1 MSWLRVC
8 GVQTEMPLQT
18 DWGEEHGG
26 SNPDLKACFG
36 GNSARC
42 WAIRVSSASHVGYSP
57 CSFAC
62 EKPKIGDVSLLEIR
76 TEGLVDDWSLLR
88 WTDSAGDALQL
99 TPPTVGAVADL
110 PPAPFGVA
118 YPACL
123 EGVGRV
129 YLWTNGFTARQ
140 PTLTLEP
147 ALATRYL
154 EAASA
159 LVKQYARRGVPMET
173 AQQHLQQAQ
182 ALQTEQRWA
191 ECLAASVAAAEA
203 SVVSLARAR
212 LERMHGRT
220 AFLWGVWVDAP
231 AALPLPAL
239 APPLN
244 LIALRRLEPSDDWRA
259 LIQHAQ
265 GIRAAVAAFWT
276 SDLCPR
282 AEDALRETVAAYRG
296 SVRYW
301 NIAANL
307 HRSEPSERVAQ
318 QIGALC
324 EVARA
329 TDFGVVR
336 LLHGAHG
343 YYEPSSPYAL
353 LELCAETGAPYE
365 AIHLEWQWY
374 DGTLY
379 DLDQLLERYGELG
392 KPIHLSI
399 SLPPEEGYGVFSRA
413 EPLAWLEGAC
423 LIALSKPYVIA
434 LQVPLQAT
442 ERSGGALDASG
453 QPSAYW
459 QRLAQVAARNASLL
473 D

>member
-1 MSWLRVC
+1 
-8 GVQTEMPLQT
+8 
-18 DWGEEHGG
+18 
-26 SNPDLKACFG
+26 
-36 GNSARC
+36 
-42 WAIRVSSASHVGYSP
+42 
-57 CSFAC
+57 
-62 EKPKIGDVSLLEIR
+62 VSL
-76 TEGLVDDWSLLR
+76 
-88 WTDSAGDALQL
+88 
-99 TPPTVGAVADL
+99 
-110 PPAPFGVA
+110 
-118 YPACL
+118 
-123 EGVGRV
+123 GRV
-129 YLWTNGFTARQ
+129 YLWANGFTTRQ
-140 PTLTLEP
+140 PVLTLER

-159 LVKQYARRGVPMET
+159 LVKQYARRGVAMEA
-173 AQQHLQQAQ
+173 AQQHLQLAQ
-182 ALQTEQRWA
+182 ARQTEQRWA

-203 SVVSLARAR
+203 SAVSLARAR

-231 AALPLPAL
+231 AALPFPAL

-244 LIALRRLEPSDDWRA
+244 LVTLGTVEPSDDWRA
-259 LIQHAQ
+259 LIQQVQ
-265 GIRAAVAAFWT
+265 GTRAALAAFWAEC
-276 SDLCPR
+276 DLCPH

-307 HRSEPSERVAQ
+307 HRSEPSERAAQ

-353 LELCAETGAPYE
+353 LESCAETGTPYE

-392 KPIHLSI
+392 KPIHLSL
-399 SLPPEEGYGVFSRA
+399 SLPPEGGYGVFSRA
-413 EPLAWLEGAC
+413 EPQAWLEGAC

-434 LQVPLQAT
+434 LQVPWQAT
-442 ERSGGALDASG
+442 ESSGGALDATG
-453 QPSAYW
+453 QPSAFW
-459 QRLAQVAARNASLL
+459 RQMAQVAAWNASLL

>member
-1 MSWLRVC
+1 M
-8 GVQTEMPLQT
+8 
-18 DWGEEHGG
+18 
-26 SNPDLKACFG
+26 
-36 GNSARC
+36 
-42 WAIRVSSASHVGYSP
+42 
-57 CSFAC
+57 
-62 EKPKIGDVSLLEIR
+62 
-76 TEGLVDDWSLLR
+76 DDWSLFR
-88 WTDSAGDALQL
+88 WTDSAGDALRL
-99 TPPTVGAVADL
+99 PPPSVGAVAEL

-118 YPACL
+118 YPARL

-129 YLWTNGFTARQ
+129 YLWANGFTARLS
-140 PTLTLEP
+140 TLTLEP

-154 EAASA
+154 KAASA
-159 LVKQYARRGVPMET
+159 LIKQYARRGVVMET
-173 AQQHLQQAQ
+173 AQQHLQLAQ
-182 ALQTEQRWA
+182 AMQTEQRWA

-203 SVVSLARAR
+203 SAVSLARAR

-231 AALPLPAL
+231 ATVSYPAL
-239 APPLN
+239 SPPLN
-244 LIALRRLEPSDDWRA
+244 LVTLRAVEPCRDWRA
-259 LIQHAQ
+259 LVQHAQ
-265 GIRAAVAAFWT
+265 ETRTAVAAFWT
-276 SDLCPR
+276 ECDLCPN
-282 AEDALRETVAAYRG
+282 AEDTLRETVATYRG

-307 HRSEPSERVAQ
+307 HRSEPSEYTVQ
-318 QIGALC
+318 QVGTLC

-353 LELCAETGAPYE
+353 LEACTEAGTPYE

-379 DLDQLLERYGELG
+379 DLDHLLERYGELG
-392 KPIHLSI
+392 KPIHLSV
-399 SLPPEEGYGVFSRA
+399 SLPPEGGWGVFSRT

-434 LQVPLQAT
+434 LQVPLRAT
-442 ERSGGALDASG
+442 ERSAGAHDASG
-453 QPSAYW
+453 QPSAHW
-459 QRLAQVAARNASLL
+459 QRLAQVAAWNASLL

>member
-1 MSWLRVC
+1 
-8 GVQTEMPLQT
+8 
-18 DWGEEHGG
+18 
-26 SNPDLKACFG
+26 
-36 GNSARC
+36 
-42 WAIRVSSASHVGYSP
+42 
-57 CSFAC
+57 
-62 EKPKIGDVSLLEIR
+62 
-76 TEGLVDDWSLLR
+76 VDDWALLR
-88 WTDSAGDALQL
+88 WTDGAGDALRL
-99 TPPTVGAVADL
+99 TPPTVGAVAEL

-118 YPACL
+118 YPARL

-129 YLWTNGFTARQ
+129 YLWANGFTARQ
-140 PTLTLEP
+140 LTLTLEP

-154 EAASA
+154 KAASA

-173 AQQHLQQAQ
+173 AQQHLQHAQ
-182 ALQTEQRWA
+182 ALQAEPRWS
-191 ECLAASVAAAEA
+191 ECLTASVAAAEA
-203 SVVSLARAR
+203 GAVSLARAR

-231 AALPLPAL
+231 AAVPFPAL

-244 LIALRRLEPSDDWRA
+244 LVTLGSAEPSDDFWQA
-259 LIQHAQ
+259 QIQQAHSM
-265 GIRAAVAAFWT
+265 RVAVAAFWT
-276 SDLCPR
+276 DDDLCPR

-296 SVRYW
+296 RVRYW

-307 HRSEPSERVAQ
+307 HRFAPSERTVQ

-329 TDFGVVR
+329 TDFGAVR

-343 YYEPSSPYAL
+343 YYEPNSPYLL
-353 LELCAETGAPYE
+353 LESCAETGVPYE
-365 AIHLEWQWY
+365 AIHLEWHWY

-392 KPIHLSI
+392 KPIHLSLT
-399 SLPPEEGYGVFSRA
+399 LPPESGYEVFSRT
-413 EPLAWLEGAC
+413 EPLAWVEGAC

-442 ERSGGALDASG
+442 ERRGGALDTSG
-453 QPSAYW
+453 QPSAHW
-459 QRLAQVAARNASLL
+459 RQLAQVAVWNASLL

>member
-1 MSWLRVC
+1 MGHL
-8 GVQTEMPLQT
+8 
-18 DWGEEHGG
+18 
-26 SNPDLKACFG
+26 
-36 GNSARC
+36 
-42 WAIRVSSASHVGYSP
+42 GYTP

-62 EKPKIGDVSLLEIR
+62 EKPKIGGVSLLEIR
-76 TEGLVDDWSLLR
+76 TEGLVDDWALLR
-88 WTDSAGDALQL
+88 WTDSAGDALCL
-99 TPPTVGAVADL
+99 TPPTVGAVAEL

-118 YPACL
+118 YPARL

-129 YLWTNGFTARQ
+129 YLWANGFTARQ

-147 ALATRYL
+147 ALTTRYL

-159 LVKQYARRGVPMET
+159 LVKQYARRGVVMET
-173 AQQHLQQAQ
+173 AQQHLQLAQ
-182 ALQTEQRWA
+182 AMQTEQRWA

-203 SVVSLARAR
+203 GAVSLARAR
-212 LERMHGRT
+212 LERMRGRT

-231 AALPLPAL
+231 AALPFPAL

-244 LIALRRLEPSDDWRA
+244 LVTLGTVEPSDDWRA
-259 LIQHAQ
+259 LIQQVQ
-265 GIRAAVAAFWT
+265 GTRAALAAFWAEC
-276 SDLCPR
+276 DLCPH

-307 HRSEPSERVAQ
+307 HRSEPSERAAQ

-353 LELCAETGAPYE
+353 LESCAETGTPYE

-399 SLPPEEGYGVFSRA
+399 SLPPEGGWGVFSRT
-413 EPLAWLEGAC
+413 EPQAWLEGAC

-434 LQVPLQAT
+434 LQVPLRAT
-442 ERSGGALDASG
+442 ERSAGALDASG
-453 QPSAYW
+453 QPSAHW
-459 QRLAQVAARNASLL
+459 QRLAQVAAWNASLL

>member
-1 MSWLRVC
+1 
-8 GVQTEMPLQT
+8 
-18 DWGEEHGG
+18 
-26 SNPDLKACFG
+26 
-36 GNSARC
+36 
-42 WAIRVSSASHVGYSP
+42 
-57 CSFAC
+57 
-62 EKPKIGDVSLLEIR
+62 VSLLEIR
-76 TEGLVDDWSLLR
+76 TEGLVDDWSLFR
-88 WTDSAGDALQL
+88 WTDSAGDALRL
-99 TPPTVGAVADL
+99 PPPSVGAVAEL

-118 YPACL
+118 YPARL

-129 YLWTNGFTARQ
+129 YLWANGFTARLS
-140 PTLTLEP
+140 TLTLEP

-154 EAASA
+154 KAASA
-159 LVKQYARRGVPMET
+159 LIKQYARRGVVMET
-173 AQQHLQQAQ
+173 AQQHLQLAQ
-182 ALQTEQRWA
+182 AMQTEQRWA

-203 SVVSLARAR
+203 SAVSLARAR

-231 AALPLPAL
+231 DTIPFPAL
-239 APPLN
+239 SPPPN
-244 LIALRRLEPSDDWRA
+244 LVTLRAVEPCRDWRA
-259 LIQHAQ
+259 LVQHAQ
-265 GIRAAVAAFWT
+265 ETRTAVAAFWT
-276 SDLCPR
+276 ECDLCPN
-282 AEDALRETVAAYRG
+282 AEDTLRETVATYRG

-307 HRSEPSERVAQ
+307 HRSEPSEYTVQ
-318 QIGALC
+318 QVGTLC

-353 LELCAETGAPYE
+353 LEACTEAGTPYE

-379 DLDQLLERYGELG
+379 DLDHLLERYGELG
-392 KPIHLSI
+392 KPIHLSV
-399 SLPPEEGYGVFSRA
+399 SLPPEGGWGVFSRT

-434 LQVPLQAT
+434 LQVPLRAT
-442 ERSGGALDASG
+442 ERSAGAHDASG
-453 QPSAYW
+453 QPSAHW
-459 QRLAQVAARNASLL
+459 QRLAQVAAWNASLL

>member
-1 MSWLRVC
+1 MLPNGLR
-8 GVQTEMPLQT
+8 
-18 DWGEEHGG
+18 
-26 SNPDLKACFG
+26 
-36 GNSARC
+36 
-42 WAIRVSSASHVGYSP
+42 YSP

-62 EKPKIGDVSLLEIR
+62 EKPKIEGVSLLEIR
-76 TEGLVDDWSLLR
+76 TEGLVDNWSLLR
-88 WTDSAGDALQL
+88 WTNSAGDALRL
-99 TPPTVGAVADL
+99 PPPSVGAVAEL

-118 YPACL
+118 YPARL
-123 EGVGRV
+123 EGVGRI
-129 YLWTNGFTARQ
+129 YLWANGFTARQ

-154 EAASA
+154 KAAST
-159 LVKQYARRGVPMET
+159 LVKQYARRGVAMET
-173 AQQHLQQAQ
+173 AQQHIQLAQ
-182 ALQTEQRWA
+182 ARQTEQRWG

-203 SVVSLARAR
+203 GAVSLARAR
-212 LERMHGRT
+212 LERMHGHT
-220 AFLWGVWVDAP
+220 AFLWGVWTNAP
-231 AALPLPAL
+231 ADIPFPAL
-239 APPLN
+239 SPPLN
-244 LIALRRLEPSDDWRA
+244 LITLCTVEPSDDWRA

-276 SDLCPR
+276 EGDLRPR
-282 AEDALRETVAAYRG
+282 AEDALRETVATYRG

-307 HRSEPSERVAQ
+307 HHSEPTERVAQ

-329 TDFGVVR
+329 TDFGIVR
-336 LLHGAHG
+336 LLHGVHG

-353 LELCAETGAPYE
+353 LESCAETGTPYE

-374 DGTLY
+374 DGALY

-399 SLPPEEGYGVFSRA
+399 SLPPPEGGWGVFSRA
-413 EPLAWLEGAC
+413 ETLAWLEGAC

-459 QRLAQVAARNASLL
+459 RQIAQVAAWNACLL

>member
-1 MSWLRVC
+1 M
-8 GVQTEMPLQT
+8 G
-18 DWGEEHGG
+18 H
-26 SNPDLKACFG
+26 
-36 GNSARC
+36 
-42 WAIRVSSASHVGYSP
+42 VSR
-57 CSFAC
+57 
-62 EKPKIGDVSLLEIR
+62 LEIR
-76 TEGLVDDWSLLR
+76 TAGAVDDWTLLR
-88 WTDSAGDALQL
+88 WTNGAGDALNL
-99 TPPTVGAVADL
+99 APPCAEGTATI
-110 PPAPFGVA
+110 PPAPFGIA
-118 YPACL
+118 YPAPL
-123 EGVGRV
+123 RGVGRV
-129 YLWTNGFTARQ
+129 YLWGDGFPARAQ
-140 PTLTLEP
+140 QIVLERD
-147 ALATRYL
+147 LAARYL
-154 EAASA
+154 EAAQA
-159 LVKQYARRGVPMET
+159 RVRQYARRGVPMET
-173 AQQHLQQAQ
+173 AQERLRQAQ
-182 ALQTEQRWA
+182 SLHSEQQWA
-191 ECLAASVAAAEA
+191 ACLAASVAAAEA
-203 SVVSLARAR
+203 SAVSLARAR
-212 LERMHGRT
+212 LERMRGRT

-231 AALPLPAL
+231 AALPFPAL

-244 LIALRRLEPSDDWRA
+244 LVTLGTVEPSDDWRA
-259 LIQHAQ
+259 LIQQVQ
-265 GIRAAVAAFWT
+265 GTRAALAAFWAEC
-276 SDLCPR
+276 DLCPH

-307 HRSEPSERVAQ
+307 HRIEPSERVAQ

-329 TDFGVVR
+329 TDFGIVR
-336 LLHGAHG
+336 LLHGVHG

-353 LELCAETGAPYE
+353 LESCAETGTPYE

-399 SLPPEEGYGVFSRA
+399 SLPPEGGWGVFSRT
-413 EPLAWLEGAC
+413 EPQAWLEGAC

>member
-1 MSWLRVC
+1 VGHLRYSRC
-8 GVQTEMPLQT
+8 G
-18 DWGEEHGG
+18 
-26 SNPDLKACFG
+26 FG
-36 GNSARC
+36 
-42 WAIRVSSASHVGYSP
+42 
-57 CSFAC
+57 C
-62 EKPKIGDVSLLEIR
+62 EKPKIGGVSLLEIR
-76 TEGLVDDWSLLR
+76 TEGLVDDWALLR
-88 WTDSAGDALQL
+88 WTNSAGDALYL
-99 TPPTVGAVADL
+99 PPPSVGAVAEL

-118 YPACL
+118 YPARL
-123 EGVGRV
+123 EGVGRI
-129 YLWTNGFTARQ
+129 YLWANGFTARQ

-154 EAASA
+154 KAAST
-159 LVKQYARRGVPMET
+159 LVKQYARRGVAMET
-173 AQQHLQQAQ
+173 AQQHIQLAQ
-182 ALQTEQRWA
+182 ARQTEQRWG

-203 SVVSLARAR
+203 SAVSLARAR

-220 AFLWGVWVDAP
+220 AFLWGAWVDAP
-231 AALPLPAL
+231 ATIPFPAL
-239 APPLN
+239 SPPLN
-244 LIALRRLEPSDDWRA
+244 LITLCTVEPSDDWRA

-276 SDLCPR
+276 EGDLRPR
-282 AEDALRETVAAYRG
+282 AEDALRETVATYRG

-307 HRSEPSERVAQ
+307 HRSEPSEHIIRR
-318 QIGALC
+318 ISTLC

-353 LELCAETGAPYE
+353 LEACTETGTPYE
-365 AIHLEWQWY
+365 VTHLEWRWY

-392 KPIHLSI
+392 KPIHLSV
-399 SLPPEEGYGVFSRA
+399 SLPPEGGWGVFSRT

-434 LQVPLQAT
+434 LQVPLRAT
-442 ERSGGALDASG
+442 ERSAGALDASG
-453 QPSAYW
+453 QPSAHW
-459 QRLAQVAARNASLL
+459 QRLAQVAAWNASLL

>member
-1 MSWLRVC
+1 M
-8 GVQTEMPLQT
+8 
-18 DWGEEHGG
+18 
-26 SNPDLKACFG
+26 
-36 GNSARC
+36 
-42 WAIRVSSASHVGYSP
+42 
-57 CSFAC
+57 
-62 EKPKIGDVSLLEIR
+62 
-76 TEGLVDDWSLLR
+76 DDWSLFR
-88 WTDSAGDALQL
+88 WTDSAGDALRL
-99 TPPTVGAVADL
+99 PPPSVGAVAEL

-118 YPACL
+118 YPARL

-129 YLWTNGFTARQ
+129 YLWANGFTARLS
-140 PTLTLEP
+140 TLTLEP

-154 EAASA
+154 KAASA
-159 LVKQYARRGVPMET
+159 LIKQYARRGVVMET
-173 AQQHLQQAQ
+173 AQQHLQLAQ
-182 ALQTEQRWA
+182 AMQTEQRWA

-203 SVVSLARAR
+203 SAVSLARAR

-231 AALPLPAL
+231 DTIPFPAL
-239 APPLN
+239 SPPPN
-244 LIALRRLEPSDDWRA
+244 LVTLRAVEPCRDWRA
-259 LIQHAQ
+259 LVQHAQ
-265 GIRAAVAAFWT
+265 ETRTAVAAFWT
-276 SDLCPR
+276 ECDLCPN
-282 AEDALRETVAAYRG
+282 AEDTLRETVATYRG

-307 HRSEPSERVAQ
+307 HRSEPSEYTVQ
-318 QIGALC
+318 QVGTLC

-353 LELCAETGAPYE
+353 LEACTEAGTPYE

-379 DLDQLLERYGELG
+379 DLDHLLERYGELG
-392 KPIHLSI
+392 KPIHLSV
-399 SLPPEEGYGVFSRA
+399 SLPPEGGWGVFSRT

-434 LQVPLQAT
+434 LQVPLRAT
-442 ERSGGALDASG
+442 ERSAGAHDASG
-453 QPSAYW
+453 QPSAHW
-459 QRLAQVAARNASLL
+459 QRLAQVAAWNASLL

>member
-1 MSWLRVC
+1 
-8 GVQTEMPLQT
+8 
-18 DWGEEHGG
+18 
-26 SNPDLKACFG
+26 
-36 GNSARC
+36 
-42 WAIRVSSASHVGYSP
+42 
-57 CSFAC
+57 
-62 EKPKIGDVSLLEIR
+62 
-76 TEGLVDDWSLLR
+76 VDDWSLFR
-88 WTDSAGDALQL
+88 WTDSAGDALRL
-99 TPPTVGAVADL
+99 PPPSVGAVAEL

-118 YPACL
+118 YPARL

-129 YLWTNGFTARQ
+129 YLWANGFTARLS
-140 PTLTLEP
+140 TLTLEP

-154 EAASA
+154 KAASA
-159 LVKQYARRGVPMET
+159 LIKQYARRGVVMET
-173 AQQHLQQAQ
+173 AQQHLQLAQ
-182 ALQTEQRWA
+182 AMQTEQRWA

-203 SVVSLARAR
+203 SAVSLARAR

-231 AALPLPAL
+231 DTIPFPAL
-239 APPLN
+239 SPPPN
-244 LIALRRLEPSDDWRA
+244 LVTLRAVEPCRDWRA
-259 LIQHAQ
+259 LVQHAQ
-265 GIRAAVAAFWT
+265 ETRTAVAAFWT
-276 SDLCPR
+276 ECDLCPN
-282 AEDALRETVAAYRG
+282 AEDTLRETVATYRG

-307 HRSEPSERVAQ
+307 HRSEPSEYTVQ
-318 QIGALC
+318 QVGTLC

-353 LELCAETGAPYE
+353 LEACTEAGTPYE

-379 DLDQLLERYGELG
+379 DLDHLLERYGELG
-392 KPIHLSI
+392 KPIHLSV
-399 SLPPEEGYGVFSRA
+399 SLPPEGGWGVFSRT

-434 LQVPLQAT
+434 LQVPLRAT
-442 ERSGGALDASG
+442 ERSAGAHDASG
-453 QPSAYW
+453 QPSAHW
-459 QRLAQVAARNASLL
+459 QRLAQVAAWNASLL